1 MMIGQIKSGNA
12 SREFDGYAN
21 KQATNSKIMYNVF
34 QNGDKWF
41 LSGMFMHNRA
51 NLVMRFKVI
60 KKKNLQILII
70 QVTQVFFLYRQSLV
84 IFTNYFY

>member
-34 QNGDKWF
+34 QDGDKWF
-41 LSGMFMHNRA
+41 LSGMYLYNLA
-51 NLVMRFKVI
+51 NLIMIFKVI
-60 KKKNLQILII
+60 
-70 QVTQVFFLYRQSLV
+70 
-84 IFTNYFY
+84 